1 MIEPEK
7 SASDLPRIRKR
18 WRSKASW
25 EEKQSYYAQWRQS
38 QLNKTQ
44 FCEQQGISKSAFY
57 RWINEVDRTP
67 LAHSTPKLIPVE
79 LTCAEPAIVL
89 PHDSVASS
97 PSGGSALDIWL
108 PNGIHLR
115 ASLGNALTT
124 LTLFIREISDV
135 NPTNTIS

>member
-7 SASDLPRIRKR
+7 SASSLPRMRKR

-25 EEKQSYYAQWRQS
+25 EEKQSYYRQWRQS

-57 RWINEVDRTP
+57 RWINEVGGTP
-67 LAHSTPKLIPVE
+67 LAHSMPKLIPVE
-79 LTCAEPAIVL
+79 LTCAEPAVVL
-89 PHDSVASS
+89 PPSGAAS
-97 PSGGSALDIWL
+97 PLSGGSTLDIWL

-115 ASLGNALTT
+115 TSIGNALSA
-124 LTLFIREISDV
+124 LTPFIREISHA
-135 NPTNTIS
+135 NTLS